1 MHIMFAYSQAPP
13 SMIGAG
19 RIMSDT
25 GSHAG
30 HRIASVEAFQVAW
43 RPDDP
48 PGRRSAFVRVTTD
61 TGIVGYGEASPMMGG
76 THSLLVVNDFA
87 ASLAGADPFD
97 QAVIFD
103 RLLHRYIKLG
113 PEGAV
118 TGALAALDIALWD
131 IKGKALG
138 LPVYKLLGGAWR
150 TRLPFYASIGGNANR
165 SVDEVVRT
173 VEKRWKAETPAAIK
187 IRWDGDRTRQDYDIP
202 GDIAKA
208 KAVRKLVGGDFPLAF
223 DANNQYSVGG
233 AIRVG
238 RALED
243 LGFVWFEE
251 PVQHYNVR
259 AMGEV
264 AQRLDITVSAAE
276 QTYTTQAL
284 VDMIEA
290 GVRMVQPD
298 IVKMG
303 GITGLMQCAAICFA
317 HGVELVPHQTQPG
330 IGHVANLHVLATLMH
345 NTKPAEFADPD
356 DRMHVGFQN
365 PAIPEGGHFTVP
377 DGPGLGLRVRDDEI
391 DRRRA

>member
-1 MHIMFAYSQAPP
+1 MEDT
-13 SMIGAG
+13 IGMQSSAAAG
-19 RIMSDT
+19 T
-25 GSHAG
+25 
-30 HRIASVEAFQVAW
+30 HRIAGVEAFAVAW
-43 RPDDP
+43 RPGDP
-48 PGRRSAFVRVTTD
+48 PGRRTALVRVRTD
-61 TGIVGYGEASPMMGG
+61 SGLTGYGEASPMMGG
-76 THSLLVVNDFA
+76 DHSLLVTRDFS
-87 ASLAGADPFD
+87 ASLTGADPFD
-97 QAVIFD
+97 QAVIQD

-131 IKGKALG
+131 LKGKILG
-138 LPVYKLLGGAWR
+138 LPIHKLMGGAWR
-150 TRLPFYASIGGNANR
+150 NELPFYASVGGNAER
-165 SVDEVVRT
+165 GVDEMLRVVEARWT
-173 VEKRWKAETPAAIK
+173 SEKPAAIK

-208 KAVRKLVGGDFPLAF
+208 RAVRDLVGPDYPLAF

-238 RALED
+238 RVLEE
-243 LGFVWFEE
+243 LGYLWFEE
-251 PVQHYNVR
+251 PVQHYDVR

-284 VDMIEA
+284 VDMISA

-330 IGHVANLHVLATLMH
+330 IGHVANLHLLSTIMH

-356 DRMHVGFQN
+356 DRMLPG
-365 PAIPEGGHFTVP
+365 IPNMPRPSGGCFALP
-377 DGPGLGLRVRDDEI
+377 QGPGLGLDFDDAEI
-391 DRRRA
+391 DARRI